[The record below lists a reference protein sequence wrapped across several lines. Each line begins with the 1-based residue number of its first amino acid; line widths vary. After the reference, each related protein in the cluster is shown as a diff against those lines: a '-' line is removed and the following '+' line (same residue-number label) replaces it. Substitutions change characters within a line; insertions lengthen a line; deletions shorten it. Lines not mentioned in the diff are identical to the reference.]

1 MNQKMIRCTLCILA
15 FSSIGS
21 LKVLQTVRPFG
32 EPLQDLSKAPKKA
45 FKGPY
50 EQLEGHYKPLQR
62 GLIRTFERPH
72 KALKRSY
79 ETL

>member
-50 EQLEGHYKPLQR
+50 KAIG
-62 GLIRTFERPH
+62 
-72 KALKRSY
+72 KAL
-79 ETL
+79 